1 MATTVPTTALDKVPP
16 EVRLE
21 IFGLVLHHGNALVRA
36 DEEINEHC
44 PKTDTALL
52 TALVNDSKYGE
63 AYEAFYGGNIFRL
76 TGFSHVHSMTED
88 FKERPVS
95 GAFQYVKHLELA
107 NFADPNEFLHP
118 CDLAS
123 TLDTLRYL
131 PKLKSLT
138 IAYDCLSEE
147 ETLRD
152 MLNEIED
159 LSKGLKLV
167 CVGVGH
173 FKFYFK
179 NSFGAP
185 TNGFVVDFKHYGLM
199 QSWQA
204 AKLSKTKTF
213 ANVASRLRC
222 AHFGQLPEDE
232 YVSEI
237 LKHIRDWTLADWIA
251 VFDEYKRLEDTPMDN
266 LSLDESTILSVF
278 VDLCEDLKS
287 TTKLYKHMK
296 AGKKFQELENAKAS
310 AGVLKGMTELLLRN
324 AGAWP
329 RLVEGDEKYRRM
341 QDAHTKNDNE
351 EEGQRESEEESELSE
366 SSEDDG

>member
-1 MATTVPTTALDKVPP
+1 MATISPTTALDKVPP

-44 PKTDTALL
+44 PKVDTALL

-63 AYEAFYGGNIFRL
+63 AYDAFYGGNIFRL

-95 GAFQYVKHLELA
+95 GALQYVKHLELA
-107 NFADPNEFLHP
+107 NFADPYEFLHP
-118 CDLAS
+118 CYLAS

-152 MLNEIED
+152 VLNEIED
-159 LSKGLKLV
+159 LPKGLKLV

-173 FKFYFK
+173 FKFYYK

-185 TNGFVVDFKHYGLM
+185 VNGFVVDFKHYGLM

-213 ANVASRLRC
+213 ADVALRLRC
-222 AHFGQLPEDE
+222 AHFGRLSEDE
-232 YVSEI
+232 YVSEVM
-237 LKHIRDWTLADWIA
+237 KHIRNWTLADWAA

-278 VDLCEDLKS
+278 VDLFEDLES
-287 TTKLYKHMK
+287 TSKLYKRMK
-296 AGKKFQELENAKAS
+296 AGKKFQKLDNAKAS
-310 AGVLKGMTELLLRN
+310 AEVLEGMTELLLCN
-324 AGAWP
+324 AVAWP
-329 RLVEGDEKYRRM
+329 RLVEGDEKHRRM
-341 QDAHTKNDNE
+341 LDAHITNDDGE
-351 EEGQRESEEESELSE
+351 EDQSECGEDSELSE
-366 SSEDDG
+366 SSEADE